1 MSDEQLM
8 MKYFG
13 CTDKSQLEAI
23 RQFELKRRFYVMR
36 NDVELKLLNW
46 SEDVVNNFKSVIN
59 ELNEFVNNFP
69 PDVFNKSG

>member
-46 SEDVVNNFKSVIN
+46 SEDVVNNVKSVIN

>member
-1 MSDEQLM
+1 MSEEL

-46 SEDVVNNFKSVIN
+46 SEDVVNNVKSVIN

-69 PDVFNKSG
+69 PDVFNKSE

>member
-1 MSDEQLM
+1 MSEELM

-46 SEDVVNNFKSVIN
+46 SEDVVNNVKSVIN

>member
-1 MSDEQLM
+1 MSEELM

-46 SEDVVNNFKSVIN
+46 SGDVVDNVKSVIN
-59 ELNEFVNNFP
+59 ELNEFVKNFP

>member
-1 MSDEQLM
+1 MSEEL

-46 SEDVVNNFKSVIN
+46 SEDVVDNVKSVIN

-69 PDVFNKSG
+69 PDVFNKSE

>member
-46 SEDVVNNFKSVIN
+46 SEDVVDNVKSVIN

-69 PDVFNKSG
+69 PDVFNKSE

>member
-1 MSDEQLM
+1 MSDELM

-36 NDVELKLLNW
+36 NDVELKLLSGGW
-46 SEDVVNNFKSVIN
+46 GCDVLI
-59 ELNEFVNNFP
+59 E
-69 PDVFNKSG
+69 

>member
-1 MSDEQLM
+1 MSEKLM

-13 CTDKSQLEAI
+13 CSDKSQLEEI
-23 RQFELKRRFYVMR
+23 RQRELRRRFYILR
-36 NDVELKLLNW
+36 SDVELKLLNW
-46 SEDVVNNFKSVIN
+46 SDDVINNVKSVIN

>member
-1 MSDEQLM
+1 MSEELM

-46 SEDVVNNFKSVIN
+46 SDDVINNVKSVIN

>member
-1 MSDEQLM
+1 MSDEQLI

-46 SEDVVNNFKSVIN
+46 SEDVVDNVKSVIN

>member
-1 MSDEQLM
+1 MSEELM

-46 SEDVVNNFKSVIN
+46 SDDVINNVKSVIN
-59 ELNEFVNNFP
+59 ELNDFVNNFP

>member
-46 SEDVVNNFKSVIN
+46 SEDVVDNVKSVIN

>member
-1 MSDEQLM
+1 MSEELM

-46 SEDVVNNFKSVIN
+46 SEDVVDNVKSVIN
-59 ELNEFVNNFP
+59 ELNDFVNNFP

>member
-1 MSDEQLM
+1 MSEELM

-46 SEDVVNNFKSVIN
+46 SEDVVNNIKSVIN

>member
-1 MSDEQLM
+1 MSEELM

-46 SEDVVNNFKSVIN
+46 SEDVVDNVKSVIN

>member
-1 MSDEQLM
+1 MSEEL

-46 SEDVVNNFKSVIN
+46 SDDVVNNVKSVIY

-69 PDVFNKSG
+69 PDVFNKSE

>member
-46 SEDVVNNFKSVIN
+46 SDDVINNVKSVIN

-69 PDVFNKSG
+69 PDVFNKSE

>member
-46 SEDVVNNFKSVIN
+46 SDDVINNVKSVIN
-59 ELNEFVNNFP
+59 ELNDFVNNFP
-69 PDVFNKSG
+69 PDVFNKSK

>member
-46 SEDVVNNFKSVIN
+46 SDDVINNVKSVIN